1 MKMLLAAMVAMLV
14 VGCASNGDVA
24 DLQAQLDL
32 LKTSTAA
39 QIEASTV
46 KAGSMCTEQCA
57 KGEKEMNDKLDS
69 LFRKS
74 MKNSLFKKSMTK

>member
-1 MKMLLAAMVAMLV
+1 MKKMLLAAMVAMLV
-14 VGCASNGDVA
+14 VGCASNGDVEG
-24 DLQAQLDL
+24 LQSQVDL

-46 KAGSMCTEQCA
+46 KAGSMCTAHCA

-69 LFRKS
+69 LF
-74 MKNSLFKKSMTK
+74 KKSMTK

>member
-24 DLQAQLDL
+24 DLQSQVDL
-32 LKTSTAA
+32 LKLSTATD
-39 QIEASTV
+39 IEASTV
-46 KAGSMCTEQCA
+46 KAGSMCTAHCA

-69 LFRKS
+69 LF
-74 MKNSLFKKSMTK
+74 KKSMTK

>member
-1 MKMLLAAMVAMLV
+1 MKKVLLATMVAMLV

-24 DLQAQLDL
+24 DLQAQVDL

-46 KAGSMCTEQCA
+46 KAGSMCTAHCD
-57 KGEKEMNDKLDS
+57 KSDKDMNDKLDS
-69 LFRKS
+69 LF
-74 MKNSLFKKSMTK
+74 KKSMTK

>member
-1 MKMLLAAMVAMLV
+1 MKKMLLAAMVAMLV
-14 VGCASNGDVA
+14 VGCASNGDVT
-24 DLQAQLDL
+24 DLQSQVDL

-46 KAGSMCTEQCA
+46 KAGSMCTAHCA

-69 LFRKS
+69 LF
-74 MKNSLFKKSMTK
+74 KKSMTK